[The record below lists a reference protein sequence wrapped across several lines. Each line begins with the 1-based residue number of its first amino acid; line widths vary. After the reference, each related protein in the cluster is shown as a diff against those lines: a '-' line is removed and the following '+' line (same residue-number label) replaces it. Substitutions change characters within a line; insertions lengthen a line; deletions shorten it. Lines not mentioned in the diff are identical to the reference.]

1 MILTCLISAVLSAQS
16 PAFPQ
21 SDVFQYADLGF
32 DRAVFRIE
40 GLYSHQANAMRI
52 NDDLISK
59 QGIIP
64 SPTPGYVFHSRVIV
78 EAESS
83 QQVQNFANY
92 IGESMVSELA
102 GAPGFYLVHTN
113 TVAQATVVWYWMG

>member
-1 MILTCLISAVLSAQS
+1 MSAVLSAQS

-21 SDVFQYADLGF
+21 SDIFQYADLGF
-32 DRAVFRIE
+32 DRAVFQIE
-40 GLYSHQANAMRI
+40 GLSLQQANAMRI

-59 QGIIP
+59 QGITP

-78 EAESS
+78 EAESA
-83 QQVQNFANY
+83 QQVQNLANY
-92 IGESMVSELA
+92 IGESTVSELA

-113 TVAQATVVWYWMG
+113 TVAQALEMATGLDA